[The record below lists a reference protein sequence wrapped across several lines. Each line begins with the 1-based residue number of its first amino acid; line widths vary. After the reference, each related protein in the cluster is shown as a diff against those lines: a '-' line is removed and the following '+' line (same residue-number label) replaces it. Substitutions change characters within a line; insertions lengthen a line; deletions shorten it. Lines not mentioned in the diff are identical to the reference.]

1 MFANHVC
8 RGVKKNGQRCGY
20 FCQDNF
26 MCKIHAGQAV
36 QHDCA
41 ICHEVIKHPFNK
53 TTPCGHMFHTECYE
67 KWHDT
72 PHGDT
77 CPLCRGPLKKM
88 NIETMLSIIDDVREV
103 RSMYMDF
110 IPAYEAFK
118 LKKNEMT
125 AKIDAVIKN
134 IHSKMFSDSPSITCK
149 RILNKNV
156 MNLLDLQHHGIL
168 NLN

>member
-1 MFANHVC
+1 
-8 RGVKKNGQRCGY
+8 
-20 FCQDNF
+20 
-26 MCKIHAGQAV
+26 
-36 QHDCA
+36 
-41 ICHEVIKHPFNK
+41 
-53 TTPCGHMFHTECYE
+53 
-67 KWHDT
+67 
-72 PHGDT
+72 
-77 CPLCRGPLKKM
+77 M